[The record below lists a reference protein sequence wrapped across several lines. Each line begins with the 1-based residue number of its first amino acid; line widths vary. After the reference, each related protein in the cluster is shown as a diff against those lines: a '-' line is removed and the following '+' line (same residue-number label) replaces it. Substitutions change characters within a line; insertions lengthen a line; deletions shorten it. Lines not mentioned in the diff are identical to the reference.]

1 MDSLLLFTEIYIT
14 IMTKK
19 DIYKNEE
26 VDSIIINESTIE
38 SISWL
43 GLRGLDLKIIID
55 WNGQEDLKNDYD
67 FLNINTQMIFEFVTD
82 LKIHLDCSNQIGRLG
97 IYDFSYLKN
106 EDGTYNVNF
115 QFKFGKKGIINFNCN
130 RFSFVIIGTIQN
142 IV

>member
-1 MDSLLLFTEIYIT
+1 MIKE
-14 IMTKK
+14 M
-19 DIYKNEE
+19 IYKNEE
-26 VDSIIINESTIE
+26 IDFINLNESGIVAMAWTGDNE
-38 SISWL
+38 T
-43 GLRGLDLKIIID
+43 DFETIID
-55 WNGQEDLKNDYD
+55 WNGQENLKDDYD

-115 QFKFGKKGIINFNCN
+115 QFKLGKKGIINFNCN
-130 RFSFVIIGTIQN
+130 SFSFVIIGTIQN

>member
-1 MDSLLLFTEIYIT
+1 
-14 IMTKK
+14 MTKK

-55 WNGQEDLKNDYD
+55 WNGQENLKDDYD

-82 LKIHLDCSNQIGRLG
+82 LKIHLDCSNQIGARHL
-97 IYDFSYLKN
+97 
-106 EDGTYNVNF
+106 
-115 QFKFGKKGIINFNCN
+115 
-130 RFSFVIIGTIQN
+130 
-142 IV
+142 